1 MTFNTKIGKFV
12 FNERITLANAKL
24 VRDTT
29 VAQFLLRTD
38 GVRLKDAHD
47 CMAYASDTLRGLDG
61 HLLESVTL
69 W

>member
-38 GVRLKDAHD
+38 GVRLK
-47 CMAYASDTLRGLDG
+47 G
-61 HLLESVTL
+61 
-69 W
+69 